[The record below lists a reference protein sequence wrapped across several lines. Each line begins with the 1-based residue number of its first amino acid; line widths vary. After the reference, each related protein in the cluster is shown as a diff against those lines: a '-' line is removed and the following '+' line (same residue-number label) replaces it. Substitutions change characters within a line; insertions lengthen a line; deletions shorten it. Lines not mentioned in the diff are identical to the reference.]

1 MNDLNN
7 IWHFLNNKNLIYLF
21 KDRVKNN
28 INNVECKKNN

>member
-7 IWHFLNNKNLIYLF
+7 IPNFLNNKNLIYPF

-28 INNVECKKNN
+28 INNLVY